1 MTVALPQD
9 TDVRH
14 GDRRAA
20 AQVGEWFRTWQATG
34 DPAIRERIILAHLG
48 MAERLA
54 TRFRHTRDVGH
65 DDLVQAARVGLVAA
79 VDRFEPNG
87 GNSFIGY
94 AVVCITGELRRCLR
108 DTCWQVHVPRTL
120 KERALQVVRA
130 RDALTVMLER
140 SPTLAEIAGRL
151 AITEEH
157 VAGALEAIGTRCRW
171 SLDEPIGVD
180 GTTSLGALLP
190 APTGEI
196 QLEDRLALPG
206 LLAGL
211 PELERRAVLLRF
223 YGDFKQHE
231 IGAMLGLLPDAR
243 LAAAA
248 KHPAPHAQA
257 ALLLIASLPADE
269 QHARRREGGMGQGS
283 RTTPSVV
290 AVTDAEDNQPAVDPA
305 RRSRSRSSWT
315 STPMAPQP
323 LHPRPGNR
331 RAAAG
336 HDRPRT
342 ATLTGLRR
350 R

>member
-79 VDRFEPNG
+79 VDRFEPNR

-231 IGAMLGLLPDAR
+231 IGAMLGCSQMHVSRLL
-243 LAAAA
+243 
-248 KHPAPHAQA
+248 
-257 ALLLIASLPADE
+257 
-269 QHARRREGGMGQGS
+269 
-283 RTTPSVV
+283 
-290 AVTDAEDNQPAVDPA
+290 
-305 RRSRSRSSWT
+305 RS
-315 STPMAPQP
+315 A
-323 LHPRPGNR
+323 
-331 RAAAG
+331 
-336 HDRPRT
+336 
-342 ATLTGLRR
+342 LRR
-350 R
+350 MRRQLFS

>member
-9 TDVRH
+9 TDVRL
-14 GDRRAA
+14 GDRRAT
-20 AQVGEWFRTWQATG
+20 AQVEEWFRTWQATG

-48 MAERLA
+48 VAERLA
-54 TRFRHTRDVGH
+54 TRFRHTGH

-79 VDRFEPNG
+79 VDRYEPNR
-87 GNSFIGY
+87 GNAFIVY

-130 RDALTVMLER
+130 RDALTLMLER
-140 SPTLAEIAGRL
+140 PPTLAEIAGRL

-171 SLDEPIGVD
+171 SLDEPIDVD

-196 QLEDRLALPG
+196 QVEDRLALPG

-231 IGAMLGLLPDAR
+231 IGAMLDCSQMHVSRLL
-243 LAAAA
+243 
-248 KHPAPHAQA
+248 
-257 ALLLIASLPADE
+257 
-269 QHARRREGGMGQGS
+269 
-283 RTTPSVV
+283 
-290 AVTDAEDNQPAVDPA
+290 
-305 RRSRSRSSWT
+305 RS
-315 STPMAPQP
+315 A
-323 LHPRPGNR
+323 
-331 RAAAG
+331 
-336 HDRPRT
+336 
-342 ATLTGLRR
+342 LRR
-350 R
+350 MRRQLFS